1 MSNLDD
7 VSTEDLVAS
16 LFQGE
21 VQSRRNPEQ
30 IRQRLLAHLDEQ
42 IEKAK
47 ALDQVAM
54 NVAHAVF
61 GTLAMGGM
69 VMCGVWDKDGAEV
82 FRWLKDKVGEM
93 DVDDLAAVEF
103 E

>member
-1 MSNLDD
+1 MPNLDD
-7 VSTEDLVAS
+7 ATTDDLIED

-21 VQSRRNPEQ
+21 VQSQRDPEQ
-30 IRQRLLAHLDEQ
+30 IRQRLLSHLDEQ

-54 NVAHAVF
+54 NIAHAIF
-61 GTLAMGGM
+61 GTLVMGGM
-69 VMCGVWDKDGAEV
+69 VMRGVWDKDGAEV
-82 FRWLKDKVGEM
+82 FRWLKDKVREM
-93 DVDDLAAVEF
+93 DAEDLAAVKF